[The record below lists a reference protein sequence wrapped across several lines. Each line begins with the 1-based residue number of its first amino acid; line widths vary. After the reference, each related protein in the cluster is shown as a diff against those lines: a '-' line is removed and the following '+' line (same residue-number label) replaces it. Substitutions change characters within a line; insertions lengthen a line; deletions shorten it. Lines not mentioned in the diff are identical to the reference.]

1 MLARLICFLLG
12 HVFDDNRL
20 FLPQPG
26 VRIRRGQCSRCGAVF
41 IEILDPIDPNP
52 RRGPLDTR

>member
-1 MLARLICFLLG
+1 MTLARLICFLLG
-12 HVFDDNRL
+12 HVFDDNRI

-41 IEILDPIDPNP
+41 IEILDPDEPT
-52 RRGPLDTR
+52 PLDTR